1 MFVFCHCPRY
11 LPCYCPRYFL
21 CYCPCY
27 FFAIVFVIFFFLFL
41 AIFFIIVM
49 CYCPCFCFADKH
61 SRVSVLVV
69 ALPII
74 GFLLSSNPLFL
85 DMFLLS
91 FFLLFYWLCL
101 RLLLQTIIWY
111 SIVFSATQIF
121 SLFSSFCCAD
131 FVVGLFET
139 FKHVIQGVF
148 CYGYLFQ
155 VPSTKNHL
163 RT

>member
-74 GFLLSSNPLFL
+74 GFLLSSNPLFR
-85 DMFLLS
+85 DANVFT
-91 FFLLFYWLCL
+91 FFSSPVYCLCL

-121 SLFSSFCCAD
+121 SLFFLFLLCRLCRGLVWNIQTCHTGCLLLWISLPSS
-131 FVVGLFET
+131 
-139 FKHVIQGVF
+139 K
-148 CYGYLFQ
+148 YKKS
-155 VPSTKNHL
+155 P
-163 RT
+163 